1 MLRAIAPLASAF
13 VCFAGFAG
21 FAAADEGEAAE
32 HTLFGKPVFQAPELS
47 EEEIEAR
54 QLSLQS
60 YFEEKGWE
68 QHGDVVGPPELFAD
82 GDDPQAALNADWDY
96 PPHRATIF
104 LNFFGGEMTGG
115 TNASLMQS
123 NCIQGTRQYPGFVG
137 SEAMALAIIETFQSK
152 LEPYGV
158 RVAYEEAP
166 PPELPYQMVMM
177 GGKPG
182 DVGFQNGTLG
192 VSCSSDCGDRWWRDT
207 TLAFTASSNQTT
219 ILATTALQEAA
230 HAFGLGHIDGSNHI
244 MYPFATS
251 GAKVWSTECTI
262 YNDATGGINCKPT
275 HDIWCGGGAQND
287 DAELM
292 AYFGSNTPDTEAPVV
307 EIVSPPDGLEIEA
320 GGSVEVEANITDNH
334 DGAGWKIMIYKDGEL
349 VEDKPSFLFESKWPL
364 SGLPAGEYLIRVQ
377 AIDHDRNIGA
387 DEVTVHVGTPS
398 SSGTGSDTDA
408 SGGSDTDAS
417 GTGGTGGTGGTDGSD
432 GSDGSAGTV
441 GGSATAGE
449 TAGDEDPEGCACV
462 SGERPASGGLWLL
475 AGLLGLLGRR
485 RRQ

>member
-21 FAAADEGEAAE
+21 FAAADDGEAAE
-32 HTLFGKPVFQAPELS
+32 HTLFGKSVFQAPELS
-47 EEEIEAR
+47 EEEIEER
-54 QLSLQS
+54 QLSLQT

-82 GDDPQAALNADWDY
+82 GDDPQAALGADWNY

-123 NCIQGTRQYPGFVG
+123 NCIQGTRQYPGFAG

-152 LEPYGV
+152 LEPYGI

-219 ILATTALQEAA
+219 VLATTALLLVAPRLA
-230 HAFGLGHIDGSNHI
+230 HRDLATKAIARLARFG
-244 MYPFATS
+244 FATIGS
-251 GAKVWSTECTI
+251 STLSVRTQV
-262 YNDATGGINCKPT
+262 PSLPQR
-275 HDIWCGGGAQND
+275 W
-287 DAELM
+287 L
-292 AYFGSNTPDTEAPVV
+292 SSLPD
-307 EIVSPPDGLEIEA
+307 
-320 GGSVEVEANITDNH
+320 
-334 DGAGWKIMIYKDGEL
+334 Y
-349 VEDKPSFLFESKWPL
+349 
-364 SGLPAGEYLIRVQ
+364 
-377 AIDHDRNIGA
+377 
-387 DEVTVHVGTPS
+387 
-398 SSGTGSDTDA
+398 
-408 SGGSDTDAS
+408 
-417 GTGGTGGTGGTDGSD
+417 
-432 GSDGSAGTV
+432 
-441 GGSATAGE
+441 
-449 TAGDEDPEGCACV
+449 
-462 SGERPASGGLWLL
+462 LL
-475 AGLLGLLGRR
+475 ADPAVHALG
-485 RRQ
+485 